1 MKYALPVLAALM
13 AMSASAQLRIS
24 EICPQPG
31 MTVNGD
37 IVDAPDPNGKKS
49 GWVELVNTSDQA
61 VDLANYE
68 LQRFNRG
75 KEAVAGKFDRLPSQ
89 TVAAGARVVLWTSE
103 DYENGADGTTPEAYP
118 DETNGGTMVVVP
130 FKVNPK
136 KYPIVRLVDYSASE
150 SGEVVDTFIIPVDL
164 AKGKSIAAGP
174 ASEQHTHTETTIVES
189 VADVLSASQSWT
201 SEEALAW
208 KEPLADDEDIASVA
222 DGNYTI
228 DEAVV
233 ERASASDA
241 NDVER
246 VRALDFANA
255 ASATGED
262 DYIVTIATTNELEN
276 AESVSVSLW
285 FFAPASAAPAAGGYV
300 SLFAAQSENSV
311 DSGSVS
317 LWLDSSG
324 ALVADRGG
332 NAVASASGGL
342 FDGAWHHVAL
352 ILGRSAGARYAVFL
366 DGSALV
372 DTEGT
377 GTGTAATAPSAA
389 TAVFTGVEVRPQIFA
404 RELTDNE
411 ITQIAA
417 WDGPDKIEGSQPLNT
432 PEGAV
437 SVTFTATGSDEAL
450 ALALDGVAIAAGE
463 PVEVN
468 GAGEHT
474 LSWLVSPEV
483 QAAGSYS
490 FAGTAHVETS
500 VTSETVIPAG
510 AATVRYIVDTPTQ
523 GADNGDL
530 SGAIPYGPNIGPLYG
545 VKHKLVD
552 WNAFAQATNGQDY
565 AVSFAVNPV
574 SAMEGDQIVSV
585 KLIYRADFGDEVT
598 NAVAMAAG
606 AYDKK
611 GAGQTYADTI
621 SAAAVPAAGHL
632 LRWAAVIEDAQGRTW
647 RSPSFCDPDGSY
659 QYYGTIVAPTADQVS
674 ANLQTF
680 HLFAD
685 ANSVAQ
691 MDIDA
696 DKQNK
701 TLVPYNARVGIY
713 DGSTG
718 FYYDNVRI
726 DLRGNTSG
734 GWKKKSHGLRFNKSQ
749 PLTCTDPVTGQT
761 VEEIRKTSFIAEY
774 PDPAHIR
781 QALSFQ
787 VFRDAGCLVPFDY
800 PVRLQLN
807 GAFYEMAF
815 HSNRFTDELIEDYY
829 GLDPEGYAYK
839 NVGTFANYATTGTPE
854 KKTPDDGHETDSTS
868 QTVLKALCNDLAGSS
883 VNETDDDS
891 ALDNAALSRKV
902 VKHFDL
908 PAWLNYLAVA
918 RITTETDDTWA
929 NISAYYDV
937 NGTGTW
943 MPLAY
948 DLNSSWGQFYKD
960 DGIGQIGPLADE
972 DWFKAHPLYGGYR
985 IMAHK
990 SEGGDVIGG
999 AIGSS
1004 TCRGNRAIDAIYQDA
1019 RFRRMY
1025 LRRLR
1030 TLMDEV
1036 LKAPGTAKE
1045 DTPFWQWV
1053 QMVTDAEWEDAR
1065 LDQMHWEQSS
1075 ASGKT
1080 YANSEIWVW
1089 KNTPRFNWDAD
1100 GNEITPNGLD
1110 DLWDNYIEPRRTHLF
1125 VTHSETNTAKTIGY
1139 AWDKNAGIPE
1149 SQAPTE
1155 TLRAGFAVVNTYVNE
1170 GGSTLFDAANQT
1182 ALVIT
1187 NDNDVAVDVSGWVLS
1202 GSVSYTM
1209 APGTV
1214 IDAHGVLIV
1223 AADRKAYV
1231 EANLANLTDEMLV
1244 GNAAFDGSVSSLFF
1258 KDAAGVEVFK
1268 LVEPTDVSRNLRVL
1282 ELMPKPAGDGDTGEY
1297 IVLTNCSAEVTL
1309 DLAGVRVSGTDFE
1322 FTVGEGTL
1330 APGGTIRFDRADWW
1344 PEAKIKNGKP
1354 DVYIYDAN
1362 GTLGQHCHV
1371 ETKWEGF
1378 EAANQQGG
1386 SFLALGFGDEVTEP
1400 SQWTVLVPE
1409 TGHIGAK
1416 SAEGFVILAEEDAD
1430 YDASKPLTFGTPD
1443 PAVGTL
1449 AISASMI
1456 PPESGTTATLTLLY
1470 KTDLLVKEFSEIEVT
1485 VSDINVESGTA
1496 TVTIPDELKNLPA
1509 AFFFGFTNGPGVE

>member
-1 MKYALPVLAALM
+1 MKKINSALIIAVLALPAF
-13 AMSASAQLRIS
+13 AQLRIS

-31 MTVNGD
+31 TTVNGD
-37 IVDAPDPNGKKS
+37 TVDAPDPNGKKS

-103 DYENGADGTTPEAYP
+103 DYENGADGTTPAAYP
-118 DETNGGTMVVVP
+118 DTANGGTMVVVP

-164 AKGKSIAAGP
+164 AKGKSIVAGP
-174 ASEQHTHTETTIVES
+174 GSLPNVLHETVLDES
-189 VADVLSASQSWT
+189 DAGVLSASQTWT
-201 SEEALAW
+201 ADEALAW
-208 KEPLADDEDIASVA
+208 KEPLADDEDAVDPA
-222 DGNYTI
+222 GAVWTI
-228 DEAVV
+228 DESVV
-233 ERASASDA
+233 QLESATDA
-241 NDVER
+241 ANVSR
-246 VRALDFANA
+246 QNALDFSGAESNSGDYLVVA
-255 ASATGED
+255 DVTESVASADG
-262 DYIVTIATTNELEN
+262 I
-276 AESVSVSLW
+276 SVSLW
-285 FFAPASAAPAAGGYV
+285 FCAPAASVPEAGGFV
-300 SLFAAQSENSV
+300 SLFDAKSDNSAE
-311 DSGSVS
+311 SGSVK
-317 LWLDSSG
+317 LWLDANG

-332 NAVASASGGL
+332 SAVISSSNGL
-342 FDGAWHHVAL
+342 FDGNWHHVAL
-352 ILGRSAGARYAVFL
+352 ILGRAAGSRYAVYL
-366 DGSALV
+366 DGAAV
-372 DTEGT
+372 ADTGESIS
-377 GTGTAATAPSAA
+377 GTATVAPEAA
-389 TAVFTGVEVRPQIFA
+389 SSIFA
-404 RELTDNE
+404 GIEIRPEVFARALTGAE
-411 ITQIAA
+411 IAQLAA
-417 WDGPDKIEGSQPLNT
+417 WDGGTLIAGTNSFTT

-437 SVTFTATGSDEAL
+437 SVTFTATGSEEPV
-450 ALALDGVAIAAGE
+450 ALALDGEAITAGAAVA
-463 PVEVN
+463 VD
-468 GAGEHT
+468 GAGGHT
-474 LSWLVSPEV
+474 LSWLVSPETA
-483 QAAGSYS
+483 AAGSYA
-490 FAGTAHVETS
+490 FAGSAHVATNIT
-500 VTSETVIPAG
+500 VETVIPAG
-510 AATVRYIVDTPTQ
+510 AATVRYIVDTPTR

-585 KLIYRADFGDEVT
+585 KLIYRADFDEIVT
-598 NAVAMAAG
+598 NATAMALG

-611 GAGQTYADTI
+611 GAGQTYTDAI
-621 SAAAVPAAGHL
+621 PASAIPAAGHL
-632 LRWAAVIEDAQGRTW
+632 VRWAALIEDAQGRTW

-659 QYYGTIVAPTADQVS
+659 EWYGTIVAPTAEQVS

-691 MDIDA
+691 MDVDA

-807 GAFYEMAF
+807 CAFYEMAF

-829 GLDPEGYAYK
+829 GLDPQGYAYK
-839 NVGTFANYATTGTPE
+839 NVGTFANYATTGTPQ
-854 KKTPDDGHETDSTS
+854 KKTPDDGHETDGTS
-868 QTVLKALCNDLAGSS
+868 QTVLRALCNDLAGSS
-883 VNETDDDS
+883 VNETDDDT

-999 AIGSS
+999 AVGSS

-1065 LDQMHWEQSS
+1065 LDQMHWEQAS

-1110 DLWDNYIEPRRTHLF
+1110 DLWDNYVVPRRTHLF

-1170 GGSTLFDAANQT
+1170 GGYTLFDAANQT

-1258 KDAAGVEVFK
+1258 KDAAGVDVFK

-1378 EAANQQGG
+1378 EVANSGGG
-1386 SFLALGFGDEVTEP
+1386 SFIALEFGDEVTERR
-1400 SQWTVLVPE
+1400 QWKPFYVP
-1409 TGHIGAK
+1409 
-1416 SAEGFVILAEEDAD
+1416 
-1430 YDASKPLTFGTPD
+1430 
-1443 PAVGTL
+1443 PA
-1449 AISASMI
+1449 
-1456 PPESGTTATLTLLY
+1456 PPATIMRL
-1470 KTDLLVKEFSEIEVT
+1470 F
-1485 VSDINVESGTA
+1485 
-1496 TVTIPDELKNLPA
+1496 
-1509 AFFFGFTNGPGVE
+1509 